1 MDDLLNET
9 RIFVGK
15 IKESDTYK
23 NYIESKKSLELKA
36 NLNAQ
41 FDDFRRRC
49 FEIQLDHNYGYFNCY
64 EQLVNLK
71 NTHDELL
78 SNPLVK
84 EFMDNELKMTKM
96 LSDIISL
103 FAEEINFDVDFLE

>member
-9 RIFVGK
+9 RTLVEK
-15 IKESDTYK
+15 IKQSDTYK
-23 NYIESKKSLELKA
+23 DYIESKRSLELKA
-36 NLNAQ
+36 NLSTQ
-41 FDDFRRRC
+41 FDDFRKRC

-71 NTHDELL
+71 NTHEELL

-84 EFMDNELKMTKM
+84 EFMDNELKMTKV
-96 LSDIISL
+96 LSNIINVL
-103 FAEEINFDVDFLE
+103 VDEVDFDVDFLE

>member
-1 MDDLLNET
+1 MNDLLNET
-9 RIFVGK
+9 KMFVEK
-15 IKESDTYK
+15 IKQSDIYK
-23 NYIESKKSLELKA
+23 DYIESKKNLELKE

-41 FDDFRRRC
+41 VDDFRRRS
-49 FEIQLDHNYGYFNCY
+49 FEIQLDHNYGYYNCY

-84 EFMDNELKMTKM
+84 EFMDNELKLTKM
-96 LSDIISL
+96 LSDIL
-103 FAEEINFDVDFLE
+103 NVFAEEINFDVDFLE

>member
-9 RIFVGK
+9 RMLVDK
-15 IKESDTYK
+15 VKQSDTYK
-23 NYIESKKSLELKA
+23 SYIESKKTLEQKP
-36 NLNAQ
+36 NLNTQ
-41 FDDFRRRC
+41 FDDFRKRC
-49 FEIQLDHNYGYFNCY
+49 FEIQLDHNYGYYNCY

-71 NTHDELL
+71 NAHDELL

-96 LSDIISL
+96 ISSMINL
-103 FAEEINFDVDFLE
+103 FIDEVNFDVDFLE